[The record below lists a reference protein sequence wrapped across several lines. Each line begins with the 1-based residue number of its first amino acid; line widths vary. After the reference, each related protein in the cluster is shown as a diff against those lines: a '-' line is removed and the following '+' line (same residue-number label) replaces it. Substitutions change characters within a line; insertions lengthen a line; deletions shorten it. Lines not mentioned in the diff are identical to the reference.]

1 MRRRSSKDVHT
12 NIKPEVGVRATAG
25 VRDTVGGSALVGG
38 VAGIIPGERAT
49 TWQRRIYRNTFEA
62 RWGAAK
68 TLR

>member
-1 MRRRSSKDVHT
+1 MHT
-12 NIKPEVGVRATAG
+12 NNTPKVGVRDAAG
-25 VRDTVGGSALVGG
+25 VRDTACATSLVG